1 MIPNWLNVS
10 PLQGSGNGT
19 ITNSAAAHTGRLA
32 RTTLVTVTGVGV
44 ETPATYRVSQTPKAE
59 FVEFTDG
66 VEMSAPEEGG
76 TLTITGVTNSQSLT
90 FAWVGDPYGV
100 ALPASY
106 LANGATTGNGEAITG
121 DPGAVS
127 EFPFSIELSIPE
139 NETILEVVRTLK
151 VTATGGQS
159 VQIAIKQAKG
169 DAVLIVTPTEVI
181 IPQEGGSASVSVES
195 NTTWSVS

>member
-1 MIPNWLNVS
+1 VVR
-10 PLQGSGNGT
+10 
-19 ITNSAAAHTGRLA
+19 TGI
-32 RTTLVTVTGVGV
+32 VTVTGVGV
-44 ETPATYRVSQTPKAE
+44 EKPATYEVRQTPKAE

-76 TLTITGVTNSQSLT
+76 NLTITGVTNSSSLT
-90 FAWVGDPYGV
+90 FAWVGDSAGV
-100 ALPASY
+100 TLPGTY
-106 LANGATTGNGEAITG
+106 MANGGVTSNGNGVTG

-139 NETILEVVRTLK
+139 NETIVEVVRTLK